1 MQSGIAVGGHSALS
15 HQGGIAMRP
24 DELDFLIDL
33 LKKRS
38 GLALTHD
45 KAYLLESRLT
55 PIARAQGCADL
66 SALVQKL
73 KFNPPQ
79 ELLTEITEAMTT
91 NESSFFRDSKPFDD
105 FKNIVIPQVMAQA
118 GARRKIR
125 LWSAACST
133 GQEAYT
139 LGITWL
145 EDIAP
150 KNPGWQLE
158 MVGSDL
164 AQKVVDKAKQGQ
176 YSQFEVQ
183 RGMPIKLLM
192 KYFKPQPDTTW
203 MVGDQVKTL
212 VQFKLQNLLESYA
225 SLGKFD
231 VVFCRNVLIYFD
243 EPTKAKVI
251 DQICNSMEPKGYLY
265 LGSTEVIMESNKAR
279 LDLVP
284 ECRGVYRLK

>member
-1 MQSGIAVGGHSALS
+1 MQ
-15 HQGGIAMRP
+15 P
-24 DELDFLIDL
+24 DEMNFLIDL

-38 GLALTHD
+38 GLALTVE

-55 PIARAQGCADL
+55 PISRAHGCADL
-66 SALVQKL
+66 SAFVQKL
-73 KFNPPQ
+73 KFNPPAA
-79 ELLTEITEAMTT
+79 LVTEVIEAMTT

-105 FKNIVIPQVMAQA
+105 FKNIVIPAIMQQT
-118 GARRKIR
+118 GGRRKIR

-150 KNPGWQLE
+150 KNPGWQFE
-158 MVGSDL
+158 MLGSDL
-164 AQKVVDKAKQGQ
+164 AQKVVDKAKLAQ

-183 RGMPIKLLM
+183 RGLPIKLLL

-203 MVGDQVKTL
+203 IVGDQVKAL
-212 VQFKLQNLLESYA
+212 VKFQTQNLLEGYA

-251 DQICNSMEPKGYLY
+251 DQICNSMEPRGYLY
-265 LGSTEVIMESNKAR
+265 LGSTEVIMESNKPR
-279 LDLVP
+279 LELVP
-284 ECRGVYRLK
+284 DTRGVYRLK